1 MRQTRA
7 NFRGAIVLP
16 TGRNPN
22 NTNRPFLTMQERS
35 AQILKYWGDLNM
47 PEPLASNVTKI
58 KATKAAISPLV
69 VDGKILIAV
78 QNLGAA
84 NVSAT
89 FLQYNQ
95 SLIDNANNQNQF
107 YYFVL
112 EEQLIFRR
120 LSSDFDPDG
129 IAYAKFRGKKT
140 THLGIR
146 FGKSVDTQGDVW
158 FHVIIN
164 AINEKNGN
172 FVFIEDHDGQGGE
185 PPGSAIGLPPTL

>member
-1 MRQTRA
+1 MKQTRA

-35 AQILKYWGDLNM
+35 AQIQKYWGDLNM
-47 PEPLASNVTKI
+47 PEPPASNVTMI
-58 KATKAAISPLV
+58 KATKVAISPLV

-89 FLQYNQ
+89 FKKYNQ
-95 SLIDNANNQNQF
+95 NLIDIADTQNEF

-120 LSSDFDPDG
+120 LSSDFDADG

-146 FGKSVDTQGDVW
+146 FGKSVDNVGDTW
-158 FHVIIN
+158 FHVIVN
-164 AINEKNGN
+164 SVNEKNGV
-172 FVFIEDHDGQGGE
+172 FVFIEDHDGLGGE
-185 PPGSAIGLPPTL
+185 PPGSGAQIPVT